1 MAQVDLT
8 HQGNPVNDSKPTAP
22 RSESHFDLGYTQ
34 ADTSQFGILKPHFA
48 VETVPKDRRMIL
60 RCDHEIDSYTLKAPL
75 KQNISIKKDYFFVPK
90 EAVLPLQA
98 ERIISN
104 PNIGDDVP
112 LLSNTVVEDFRR
124 RVVSQLMN
132 YTALITGSTATN
144 MSPALFNICLHIALM
159 GRYFLSNGSLLDSL
173 GYSNAGSFV
182 YNKTV
187 NGVTLKLSFD
197 KWFDDFVEAIITH
210 VDYFVVQ
217 RLKIEDSTPTSDPVV
232 TVYAHKSVDQMG
244 TFFHELSMRS
254 FIEWSD
260 DYPNLN
266 VTGLSYVNSSTG
278 SADLLTALKG
288 LFATGVFDT
297 GIDMAPGAAAGEPFN
312 YERAAA
318 YQLVSAHFYSNDSV
332 DFVYEANLYRQVVQH
347 VVDTF
352 YDRSVF
358 TGPRDFTWNGVKLN
372 FDSLAGQFMTQALL
386 LMRASNNS
394 QSLVHLLL
402 LHTYYSLIFSYR
414 RSLRF
419 VDYFTA
425 AKSRPLAV
433 GDTSIPVDSFNNVD
447 VVDVTRRVQ
456 WQRFLNSVN
465 RTGRKISE
473 YIKGLFPGNVMAPDY
488 HNPLYL
494 GHTSDIVYASN
505 VENTGDAQMQEQ
517 NSVTSTLKSNASKYS
532 FEFDCDRY
540 GVVLGIEYFDVQRLY
555 AHATDRHFFHV
566 NRFDMFNPFLQF
578 IGDQKI
584 FKEEIDDTQA
594 TQNAF
599 GYTLRHM
606 EYKQRVSRACG
617 GFVESLPGWS
627 FLADNV
633 PGLAKPDNISPDYI
647 RSSCIELDPFY
658 ISLTGYSYGTYFH
671 FIIKTVNFCE
681 SQRPMVYT
689 PQIL

>member
-8 HQGNPVNDSKPTAP
+8 HQGNPVNDSKSTAP
-22 RSESHFDLGYTQ
+22 HSESHFDLGYTQ
-34 ADTSQFGILKPHFA
+34 MDTSAFGILKPHFS
-48 VETVPKDRRMIL
+48 VEVLPKDRRMSL

-75 KQNISIKKDYFFVPK
+75 KQNISIKKDYFFIPK
-90 EAVLPLQA
+90 EAVLPLQS
-98 ERIISN
+98 ERIVTN

-112 LLSNTVVEDFRR
+112 TLANSCVENFRDR
-124 RVVSQLMN
+124 IFD
-132 YTALITGSTATN
+132 LISRCKSFIVNSTATSI
-144 MSPALFNICLHIALM
+144 SPALFTIALRTALM
-159 GRYFLSNGSLLDSL
+159 ARYFFSNGSLLDSM
-173 GYSNAGSFV
+173 GYSNAGYFT

-197 KWFDDFVEAIITH
+197 KWFDDFIETIITH
-210 VDYFVVQ
+210 VDYFGVQ
-217 RLKIEDSTPTSDPVV
+217 RLKIEDSTPTSDPLVY
-232 TVYAHKSVDQMG
+232 VYAHKAVDQMG
-244 TFFHELSMRS
+244 TFYYELNMRS

-266 VTGLSYVNSSTG
+266 VTGLYYVNSSTG
-278 SADLLTALKG
+278 ASDLLTALKN
-288 LFATGVFDT
+288 LFSVSVFSRST
-297 GIDMAPGAAAGEPFN
+297 SAPSTPGEPFN
-312 YERAAA
+312 YERLAA
-318 YQLVSAHFYSNDSV
+318 YQLVCAHFYSNDAV

-352 YDRSVF
+352 YDRSIL
-358 TGPRDFTWNGVKLN
+358 TGARDFSWNGVKLN
-372 FDSLAGQFMTQALL
+372 YDSLAGQFMDLILGITSGSASQALVDTML
-386 LMRASNNS
+386 I
-394 QSLVHLLL
+394 
-402 LHTYYSLIFSYR
+402 HTYFSLIFAYR

-433 GDTSIPVDSFNNVD
+433 GDTSIPVDSANNVD
-447 VVDVTRRVQ
+447 VVDVTRRIQ
-456 WQRFLNSVN
+456 WQRFLNNVN

-473 YIKGLFPGNVMAPDY
+473 YLKGLFPGNDMAPDY

-494 GHTSDIVYASN
+494 GHTSDTVYASN

-517 NSVTSTLKSNASKYS
+517 NSVTSTLKSNASKYA
-532 FEFDCDRY
+532 FEFDCDRF
-540 GVVLGIEYFDVQRLY
+540 GVVIGIEYFDVQRMY
-555 AHATDRHFFHV
+555 AHATDRQFFHV

-584 FKEEIDDTQA
+584 FREEIDDRASTDA
-594 TQNAF
+594 AF
-599 GYTLRHM
+599 GYQLRHM

-633 PGLAKPDNISPDYI
+633 PGLPRTDNISPDYI

-658 ISLTGYSYGTYFH
+658 ISLTGWSYGTYFH
-671 FIIKTVNFCE
+671 FIIKTVNYCE
-681 SQRPMVYT
+681 SQRNMVYT